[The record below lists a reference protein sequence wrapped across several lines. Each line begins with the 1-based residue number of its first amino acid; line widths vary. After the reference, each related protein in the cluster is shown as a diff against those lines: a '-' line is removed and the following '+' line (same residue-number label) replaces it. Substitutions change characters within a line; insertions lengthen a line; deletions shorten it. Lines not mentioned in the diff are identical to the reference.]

1 MTGAT
6 WANEGAAA
14 NSNKLEIQRIAAMI
28 LAGPSLQSAEW
39 RTTVAAMERPI
50 EVDLPHKLGRE
61 EARRR
66 IAGNVHKLTDHIPGG
81 AADVKGG
88 GPGYVQLIGSRRL
101 SSELGNLV
109 EAVAAAIGAE
119 PQCFGRDP
127 HGRLSGS
134 RLYLVRPDG
143 FVAAAAKPLHAVDHF
158 QRTMTALA
166 VREPGR

>member
-81 AADVKGG
+81 AADVKSNWVGD
-88 GPGYVQLIGSRRL
+88 QL
-101 SSELGNLV
+101 NLDIT
-109 EAVAAAIGAE
+109 AMGQTVAAQIDVQEAKVRCRVMLPWMLALFAGPIEAALN
-119 PQCFGRDP
+119 RK
-127 HGRLSGS
+127 GS
-134 RLYLVRPDG
+134 DLLLEDRSKTR
-143 FVAAAAKPLHAVDHF
+143 
-158 QRTMTALA
+158 
-166 VREPGR
+166 